1 MEKKSGLPAMLAALA
16 GGLAL
21 LNAPPLGAQFVEYPL
36 PTADAGPRSIV
47 AGPDGNLWFT
57 EADAG
62 KIGRITPDGS
72 IVEYPLPS
80 ATAEPWRIAAGPD
93 GALWFTE
100 MAGNR
105 IGRIAVT
112 GVIDEFDVP
121 TPKSLPRGIV
131 AGPDGAL
138 WFTEREANRIG
149 RITPEGDIREY
160 GLSDHTG
167 PDGITAGP
175 DGALWFAEQYAGRAG
190 RLTTGGEWTETE
202 PLPAS
207 GYPEGI
213 APAADGSLWITTV
226 PGAGGAAIR
235 IPSSGAPVAHAI
247 TPYTPGDPA
256 IDAAGN
262 LWFAASDGTIGRL
275 DSKARLTTFTVPTE
289 GAYPAG
295 IAIGPDGKI
304 WFTESAA
311 SRIGRLDPAV
321 TVPCT
326 APAAPALTVDGG
338 SEAHAAPGEP
348 FTLAWTSVLGAGGGD
363 YVVSRSTSGGLGWS
377 GAATTAGTT
386 LTMSAQAGDE
396 GATIL
401 FEVRAA
407 KPCGASSASS
417 GESNVVAVTV
427 SGSPPPPP
435 PPSGCTSP
443 GSSRPCIVAP
453 GPPSPPA
460 TVDRRGGPG
469 SGL

>member
-1 MEKKSGLPAMLAALA
+1 MEKKSGMPAQVAAIAGAAAL
-16 GGLAL
+16 LT
-21 LNAPPLGAQFVEYPL
+21 GAVLSAQTFIEYPL
-36 PTADAGPRSIV
+36 PTAAAGPRSIV

-62 KIGRITPDGS
+62 KIGRITPDGT
-72 IVEYPLPS
+72 VAEFPLPS
-80 ATAEPWRIAAGPD
+80 AAAEPWRIAAGPD

-105 IGRIAVT
+105 IGRIDVS

-121 TPKSLPRGIV
+121 TPKSLPRGIA

-149 RITPEGDIREY
+149 RITPEGDVREY
-160 GLSDHTG
+160 GLPDHTG

-175 DGALWFAEQYAGRAG
+175 DGALWFAEQFAGRAG
-190 RLTTGGEWTETE
+190 RLTTSGTWTETG

-213 APAADGSLWITTV
+213 TAVADGSLWITTV
-226 PGAGGAAIR
+226 PGSGGAAVR
-235 IPSSGAPVAHAI
+235 IPSSGAPVAHEI

-275 DSKARLTTFTVPTE
+275 DTKGKLTTVTVPTE

-311 SRIGRLDPAV
+311 SRIGRLDPAA
-321 TVPCT
+321 TVSCT
-326 APAAPALTVDGG
+326 APSAPALSIDGG
-338 SEAHAAPGEP
+338 TRAHVAPGEP
-348 FTLAWTSVLGAGGGD
+348 FALAWTAALGSGGGQ
-363 YVVSRSTSGGLGWS
+363 YVVSRSSSGGLGWA
-377 GAATTAGTT
+377 GAATTSGTT
-386 LTMSAQAGDE
+386 LTMTGAPEDA
-396 GATIL
+396 GATLL
-401 FEVRAA
+401 FEVRAVRE
-407 KPCGASSASS
+407 CGASSASS
-417 GESNVVAVTV
+417 GESNIVAVSV
-427 SGSPPPPP
+427 SGGPPPPAA
-435 PPSGCTSP
+435 GCVSS
-443 GSSRPCIVAP
+443 SSRPCITPAP
-453 GPPSPPA
+453 LPSPA
-460 TVDRRGGPG
+460 AVERSRGSGPG
-469 SGL
+469 V